1 VSPRWKQQHTAERQT
16 LLRMEFKQFIEHFV
30 QIPRQII
37 QQGWRTI
44 HRILNWN
51 KWQSH
56 FFRLSD
62 VLEL

>member
-1 VSPRWKQQHTAERQT
+1 
-16 LLRMEFKQFIEHFV
+16 MEFKQFIEHFV